1 MIDRDPNR
9 VGVPDIA
16 VMPQFRTLWGYLDA
30 HRKASPSR
38 FALVHAG
45 GRVSYETL
53 CADADALALGLA
65 ELGVRPG
72 HTISYQMPNWAETVL
87 IVLATLRLGAICNPI
102 ITIYRSK
109 EVGFL
114 LRDARSRFV
123 FMPETY
129 RGFAFADM
137 VAPLAHEA
145 GARMI
150 VCRGSHPEALGFDA
164 LLSRG
169 RALRVQGGAPA
180 RAHVDPDADALYL
193 YTSGTEGQPKG
204 VRHSQTTLL
213 SEARSVI
220 RATQLGP
227 DDTLFMGSPLT
238 HITGFAYA
246 CVAGPVLGAKVC
258 LLDIWDIH
266 EAAALIAREQCVW
279 TVGATPFLQGLLEDP
294 ALAENI
300 RSLRIFRCGGAD
312 VPPQLIRKAQQRG
325 IRAMR
330 TYGCSEHPTISGGV
344 HDDPTK
350 AATTDGRVHPQN
362 TVRIVDLEGETMVL
376 GLGEIGEIQ
385 TRGDEVFLG
394 YVDSSLDRFAFTAD
408 GWLRT
413 GDLGHLDA
421 ENYVT
426 VVGRKKDIIIRK
438 GENISAKEVEDLI
451 VELPQVRQCAVIG
464 VPDVE
469 RGELMVIVCV
479 LEAAA
484 KLSLA
489 DISAHLTASGIAR
502 QKFPERLEIVDAMP
516 MNAAGKIRKVDLR
529 AMFSSPTASR
539 HDDHGS

>member
-1 MIDRDPNR
+1 MTDAGAGAGDMT
-9 VGVPDIA
+9 GA
-16 VMPQFRTLWGYLDA
+16 APQPQTLWDYLDA
-30 HRKASPSR
+30 HEAAAPSR
-38 FALVHAG
+38 IALVHAG
-45 GRVSYETL
+45 GRMSREAL
-53 CADADALALGLA
+53 CADAEALALGLA

-114 LRDARSRFV
+114 LADARSRFV
-123 FMPETY
+123 FVPETY
-129 RGFAFADM
+129 RGFDFARM
-137 VAPLAHEA
+137 VAPLARDA
-145 GARMI
+145 GVKMI
-150 VCRGSHPEALGFDA
+150 VCRGEHPDAPGFDA

-169 RALRVQGGAPA
+169 HALRRQGRELAGAP
-180 RAHVDPDADALYL
+180 VDPDADALYL
-193 YTSGTEGQPKG
+193 YTSGTEGRPKG
-204 VRHSQTTLL
+204 VRHSQRTLL

-246 CVAGPVLGAKVC
+246 CIAGPVLGAKVC

-266 EAAALIAREQCVW
+266 EAAELIAREQCVW

-294 ALAENI
+294 ALAEKI

-312 VPPQLIRKAQQRG
+312 VPPHLIRKAQERG

-344 HDDPTK
+344 HDDPAK

-362 TVRIVDLEGETMVL
+362 TVRIADLDDETRILGPGEV
-376 GLGEIGEIQ
+376 GEIQ
-385 TRGDEVFLG
+385 SRGDEVFLG
-394 YVDSSLDRFAFTAD
+394 YVDSSLDRFAFTRD

-426 VVGRKKDIIIRK
+426 VVGRRKDIIIRK

-451 VELPQVRQCAVIG
+451 VEMPRIRQCAVIG
-464 VPDVE
+464 VPDAE
-469 RGELMVIVCV
+469 RGEMMVCVCV
-479 LEAAA
+479 LEPAAT
-484 KLSLA
+484 LSLA
-489 DISAHLTASGIAR
+489 DISAHLATAGIAR
-502 QKFPERLEIVDAMP
+502 QKFPERLEIVGAMP

-529 AMFSSPTASR
+529 AMFSSSPASG
-539 HDDHGS
+539 HDHNGN

>member
-1 MIDRDPNR
+1 MIDPASTSAVR
-9 VGVPDIA
+9 PDVA
-16 VMPQFRTLWGYLDA
+16 EQPRTLWDHLDA
-30 HRKASPSR
+30 HRRAAPAR
-38 FALVHAG
+38 AALVHAG
-45 GRVSYETL
+45 GRLSYEDL

-65 ELGVRPG
+65 ELGVQRG
-72 HTISYQMPNWAETVL
+72 DTISYQMPNWAETVL
-87 IVLATLRLGAICNPI
+87 MVLATLRLGAICNPI

-137 VAPLAHEA
+137 VAPLAREA

-150 VCRGSHPEALGFDA
+150 VCRGTHPEAIGFEP

-169 RALRVQGGAPA
+169 RDLRAQGRMSANAP
-180 RAHVDPDADALYL
+180 VDPDTDALYL

-220 RATQLGP
+220 RATRLGP

-266 EAAALIAREQCVW
+266 EAADLIEREQCVW

-294 ALAENI
+294 ALAEKI

-312 VPPQLIRKAQQRG
+312 VPPHLIRKAQHRG

-344 HDDPTK
+344 DDDPAK
-350 AATTDGRVHPQN
+350 AATTDGRVHPKN
-362 TVRIVDLEGETMVL
+362 TVRIVDLDDEAKVMETGQV
-376 GLGEIGEIQ
+376 GEIQ

-394 YVDSSLDRFAFTAD
+394 YVNSSLDRFAFTPD

-413 GDLGHLDA
+413 GDLGRLDA
-421 ENYVT
+421 ESYVT

-451 VELPQVRQCAVIG
+451 VELPQVRQCSVIG

-469 RGELMVIVCV
+469 RGEMMVSVCV

-484 KLSLA
+484 ALSLA

-529 AMFSSPTASR
+529 AMFASPAASR
-539 HDDHGS
+539 HDHHGS

>member
-1 MIDRDPNR
+1 MTDPAPTLAGGPR
-9 VGVPDIA
+9 VAELSQP
-16 VMPQFRTLWGYLDA
+16 RTLWACLEA
-30 HRKASPSR
+30 HRRVSPSR
-38 FALVHAG
+38 DALVHAD
-45 GRVSYETL
+45 GRLTYEEL
-53 CADADALALGLA
+53 CAEADALALGLA

-72 HTISYQMPNWAETVL
+72 DTISYQMPNWAETVL

-102 ITIYRSK
+102 ITIYRSR

-114 LRDARSRFV
+114 LKDARSRFV
-123 FMPETY
+123 FVPETY

-137 VAPLAHEA
+137 MAPLAREA

-150 VCRGSHPEALGFDA
+150 VCRGSHPGAPGFDA

-169 RALRVQGGAPA
+169 RALREQGGAPA
-180 RAHVDPDADALYL
+180 RAPVDPDADALYL

-220 RATQLGP
+220 GATALGP

-266 EAAALIAREQCVW
+266 RAAELIEREQCVW

-294 ALAENI
+294 ALAEKI
-300 RSLRIFRCGGAD
+300 RSLRVFRCGGAG
-312 VPPQLIRKAQQRG
+312 VPPHLIRKARQRG

-344 HDDPTK
+344 RDDPAK

-362 TVRIVDLEGETMVL
+362 RVRIVDLDDETRVLATGEV
-376 GLGEIGEIQ
+376 GEIQ

-394 YVDSSLDRFAFTAD
+394 YVDSSLDRFAFTPD

-421 ENYVT
+421 EDYVT
-426 VVGRKKDIIIRK
+426 VVGRRKDIIIRK
-438 GENISAKEVEDLI
+438 GENISAREVEDLM

-469 RGELMVIVCV
+469 RGEMVVVVCV
-479 LEAAA
+479 LEAGAR
-484 KLSLA
+484 LSLA
-489 DISAHLTASGIAR
+489 DVSAHLAAAGIAR

-529 AMFSSPTASR
+529 AMFAPPAASR
-539 HDDHGS
+539 HDHHGS